1 MDCNEAYYKG
11 IQHRMTK
18 TEFLIGR
25 VGLEFGDNF
34 YPDDLPEDWC
44 FDHYSSLFKALALPV
59 DTDEDLDHICKT
71 IHDDL
76 GDYFELVLVVEESVL
91 NDAAQLKQLLASLQ
105 EYQENYT
112 LWCHV
117 TSQPKATCLKL
128 IENNK
133 VCLQSSTTLKSTLNQ
148 CKVLDQTLHYSDTPV
163 VLLSDLTDLESISQ
177 EVITTMEGL
186 PRVTIICASTMGD
199 SLNHMQSIS
208 ALVNSA

>member
-1 MDCNEAYYKG
+1 
-11 IQHRMTK
+11 MTK

-25 VGLEFGDNF
+25 VGLEFGDDF

-59 DTDEDLDHICKT
+59 DTDEDLDHICET

-76 GDYFELVLVVEESVL
+76 GDYFELVLVVEESVF

-105 EYQENYT
+105 EYQENFT

-117 TSQPKATCLKL
+117 TSQPKPACLKL
-128 IENNK
+128 IESNK
-133 VCLQSSTTLKSTLNQ
+133 VCLQSLTTLKSTLNQ
-148 CKVLDQTLHYSDTPV
+148 RKVLGQTLYYSDTPV
-163 VLLSDLTDLESISQ
+163 LLLSDLTDLEFISQ
-177 EVITTMEGL
+177 EILMAIEGL
-186 PRVTIICASTMGD
+186 PRATIICASTVGD

>member
-1 MDCNEAYYKG
+1 
-11 IQHRMTK
+11 MTK

-25 VGLEFGDNF
+25 VGLEFGDDF

-59 DTDEDLDHICKT
+59 DTNEDLDHICET

-91 NDAAQLKQLLASLQ
+91 NDAAQLKQLLVSLQ

-112 LWCHV
+112 LWCYV
-117 TSQPKATCLKL
+117 TSQLKPACLKL

-133 VCLQSSTTLKSTLNQ
+133 VCLQSSVTLKCALNQ
-148 CKVLDQTLHYSDTPV
+148 RTILDQTLYYSDTPV
-163 VLLSDLTDLESISQ
+163 LLLSDLSDLGSISQ
-177 EVITTMEGL
+177 EVLTTMEGL
-186 PRVTIICASTMGD
+186 PRATIICASTVGD